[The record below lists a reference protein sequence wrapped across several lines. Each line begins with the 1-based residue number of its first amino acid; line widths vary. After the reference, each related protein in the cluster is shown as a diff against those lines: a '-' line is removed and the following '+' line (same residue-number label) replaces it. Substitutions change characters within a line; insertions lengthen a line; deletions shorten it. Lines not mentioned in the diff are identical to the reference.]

1 MPCVPGTAQNK
12 TGSENCT
19 ECEVDYFA
27 AYKEETAC
35 KRCESGNELKR
46 RGMCS
51 YCELITGARVPII
64 KMTHLETG
72 TDADIC
78 FNQTSGPRMGKM
90 IKFMLNVVPA
100 MKPLVSIQ

>member
-1 MPCVPGTAQNK
+1 MK
-12 TGSENCT
+12 L
-19 ECEVDYFA
+19 
-27 AYKEETAC
+27 
-35 KRCESGNELKR
+35 GNELKR
-46 RGMCS
+46 RWMCS